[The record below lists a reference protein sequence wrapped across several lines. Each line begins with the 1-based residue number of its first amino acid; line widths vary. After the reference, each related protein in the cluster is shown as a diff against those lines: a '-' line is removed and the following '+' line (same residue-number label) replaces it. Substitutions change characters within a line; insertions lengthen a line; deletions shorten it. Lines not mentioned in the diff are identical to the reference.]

1 METCLAPVRSTHD
14 VTSWNSHANMGG
26 VTPEEKA
33 AKSEALRKAARA
45 DLRAERAKER
55 TRLALRA
62 LIVEAAAEGMK
73 PTEIVASIERRY
85 TDAHVSRVIHDKT

>member
-1 METCLAPVRSTHD
+1 M
-14 VTSWNSHANMGG
+14 
-26 VTPEEKA
+26 A
-33 AKSEALRKAARA
+33 AALRKAARA
-45 DLRAERAKER
+45 DIRAEKAKER

-85 TDAHVSRVIHDKT
+85 TDAHVSRVIHDKV